1 MSVTQI
7 HAGAAYNVVPEHAH
21 IAGTVRYFREE
32 VCDLAMQRMQ
42 AICDGIAAA
51 YEVEISL
58 DMRNVFDVLVNDH
71 ELSDAYIDAA
81 TDILGAENVSDISV
95 PATGSEDFA
104 DMLRVVPGAY
114 CRVGHTGT
122 MGLHNPAFVLGE
134 ELLPIGASIMARLVE
149 KRLPLA

>member
-1 MSVTQI
+1 
-7 HAGAAYNVVPEHAH
+7 
-21 IAGTVRYFREE
+21 
-32 VCDLAMQRMQ
+32 
-42 AICDGIAAA
+42 
-51 YEVEISL
+51 
-58 DMRNVFDVLVNDH
+58 MRNVFDVLVNDH

-122 MGLHNPAFVLGE
+122 TGLHNPAFVLGE